1 MTAIEEKVSGIKDF
15 VNAEELER
23 IKTKMGKP
31 ERVIC
36 PFNKRYWQLPLE
48 CTGYHYV
55 CPHLERV
62 CVVCDHP
69 EKREWKVSHASS
81 HVKVF
86 TR

>member
-1 MTAIEEKVSGIKDF
+1 MTVIEEKVSEIKDF

-23 IKTKMGKP
+23 IKMKMDKP

-36 PFNKRYWQLPLE
+36 PFNRRYWLLPLE

-62 CVVCDHP
+62 SIVCEHP
-69 EKREWKVSHASS
+69 EKREWKVSY
-81 HVKVF
+81 VGPDVRVL